1 MTDTPVSFHAS
12 WPFLFRGKGE
22 EKEKMK
28 RVLIMLSVLLLLI
41 PSWGFAEETDKAKT
55 NAENNDSSVIQSG
68 TETEAERD
76 KVYMKIGEITVTGKA
91 DYLTTADAP
100 ASVDVIG
107 ADQIEA
113 ENVDFSMELLKK
125 VPGFY
130 YGDWNQGVTSAMAS
144 LRGFDNNH
152 DSPVSLIVD
161 GIPHNPGGSM
171 DIQPFFPLEIE
182 RIEVVKGT
190 SDPRYGL
197 LNIAGNINLHTKQG
211 GNFTKAK
218 LLTGSYETYDASL
231 ITSREDGGFSQ
242 TYFVGYRETEGY
254 RDHSDVQ
261 KGAAS
266 GKWFYTSKD
275 QNFSIGA
282 IARVFSMD
290 ANAPG
295 YISKEDAEND
305 PTKVAEWAYS
315 DGGEREN
322 QHISTHLDYAF
333 SDQLTWSFKTYYQH
347 RENTRWC
354 RWSLAGSQQERYAD
368 NDQYGAISTLS
379 YELVD
384 TFIPRLTLNWGMDY
398 QHSDDIS
405 ATWYSDDRIRRA
417 GDPRNYYDQTW
428 YYWGSYVQ
436 ADGDINDWLRLTA
449 GLRVDSFDG
458 EMTSGITGLTT
469 DMVDMDY
476 IWQPKAGFIIT
487 PVDGYN
493 FYGNYG
499 RSFQTPGSP
508 TLYGQ
513 STAGTAISSD
523 VTYSKNDG
531 WELGIKASPKNW
543 LAFRLDY
550 WQMTASDEVR
560 EKGDG
565 SLDLINAGKTERKG
579 WDFSLSVRP
588 HKWISVWGSYSIVD
602 ATYTDPGPTNAA
614 IKGNE
619 IENVPEFTSKVGVDF
634 THPSGFFS
642 NFWLEM
648 QGDYYVDSANTVE
661 KDGGYN
667 ILNGSIGFKWKKAT
681 IGIDVKNV
689 FDTNYCSFVWFNE
702 NGYNPGDGRSAYL
715 WVSLDF

>member
-1 MTDTPVSFHAS
+1 M
-12 WPFLFRGKGE
+12 
-22 EKEKMK
+22 
-28 RVLIMLSVLLLLI
+28 LLLLMA
-41 PSWGFAEETDKAKT
+41 PLWAFAADADKARNQAVT
-55 NAENNDSSVIQSG
+55 DDSSVVQSG
-68 TETEAERD
+68 TETEGERD

-107 ADQIEA
+107 SDQIEM

-130 YGDWNQGVTSAMAS
+130 YGDWNQGVTSAIAS

-182 RIEVVKGT
+182 RMEVVKGT
-190 SDPRYGL
+190 MDPRYGI
-197 LNIAGNINLHTKQG
+197 LNIAGNINMHTKQG

-218 LLTGSYETYDASL
+218 LLTGSYSTYDASL
-231 ITSREDGGFSQ
+231 ITGHEENGFSQ
-242 TYFVGYRETEGY
+242 TYFAGYRKTDGY
-254 RDHSDVQ
+254 RDHSDVR

-266 GKWFYTSKD
+266 GKWFYTTED
-275 QNFSIGA
+275 QKFSVGA
-282 IARVFSMD
+282 IARVFGMD

-295 YISKEDAEND
+295 YITKAEAESD
-305 PTKVAEWAYS
+305 PTKMAAFAYS

-322 QHISTHLDYAF
+322 QDISTHLDYAF

-347 RENTRWC
+347 RENIRWC
-354 RWSLAGSQQERYAD
+354 RWSLAGNQQERYSD

-379 YELVD
+379 YELTD
-384 TFIPRLTLNWGMDY
+384 TFIPRLSLNWGLDY
-398 QHSDDIS
+398 QHNDDLNQ
-405 ATWYSDDRIRRA
+405 TWTADNRVRQGTPSRA
-417 GDPRNYYDQTW
+417 YDQTW

-436 ADGDINDWLRLTA
+436 ADGDVNDWLRLTTA
-449 GLRVDSFDG
+449 LRVDSFDG
-458 EMTSGITGLTT
+458 SMTSGLTGLTT

-487 PVDGYN
+487 PLTGYN

-499 RSFQTPGSP
+499 RSFQLPGNP

-513 STAGTAISSD
+513 TTSGTAISSNI
-523 VTYSKNDG
+523 SNSSNDG
-531 WELGIKASPKNW
+531 WELGIKASPQSW
-543 LAFRLDY
+543 IAFRLDY
-550 WQMTASDEVR
+550 WVMTASDEVR

-565 SLDLINAGKTERKG
+565 SLDLINAGETERKG
-579 WDFSLSVRP
+579 WDISLSIRP
-588 HKWISVWGSYSIVD
+588 HDWVSLWGSYSIVD
-602 ATYTDPGPTNAA
+602 AEYTDPGPTNAS
-614 IKGNE
+614 IKGND
-619 IENVPEFTSKVGVDF
+619 IENVPEFTSKIGMDF

-648 QGDYYVDSANTVE
+648 QGDYFVDSANLKE
-661 KDGGYN
+661 KDGAYN
-667 ILNGSIGFKWKKAT
+667 ILNGSIGYKWEKAT
-681 IGIDVKNV
+681 IGLDIKNL
-689 FDTNYCSFVWFNE
+689 FDTNYCSFVWN
-702 NGYNPGDGRSAYL
+702 NVSGYNPGDGRSAYL
-715 WVSLDF
+715 WVSIDL

>member
-1 MTDTPVSFHAS
+1 MKLSALFLLMT
-12 WPFLFRGKGE
+12 
-22 EKEKMK
+22 
-28 RVLIMLSVLLLLI
+28 
-41 PSWGFAEETDKAKT
+41 PSWTGAQEIDKAET
-55 NAENNDSSVIQSG
+55 QAENVDSSVIQSG
-68 TETEAERD
+68 TETDAERD

-91 DYLTTADAP
+91 LYLTTADAP

-107 ADQIEA
+107 SDQIEA

-130 YGDWNQGVTSAMAS
+130 YGDWNQGVTSAIAS

-161 GIPHNPGGSM
+161 GIPHNLGGSM

-190 SDPRYGL
+190 GDSRYGL

-218 LLTGSYETYDASL
+218 LLTGSYSTYDASI
-231 ITSREDGGFSQ
+231 ITAKEENGFSQ

-254 RDHSDVQ
+254 REHSDVQ

-266 GKWFYTSKD
+266 GKWFYTSND

-282 IARVFSMD
+282 IARVFGMD

-295 YISKEDAEND
+295 YISKTDAESD
-305 PTKVAEWAYS
+305 PTKMADWAYS

-322 QHISTHLDYAF
+322 QHISTHLDYVF

-354 RWSLAGSQQERYAD
+354 RWSWSGSQQERYAD
-368 NDQYGAISTLS
+368 NDQYGGVSTLS
-379 YELVD
+379 YELEN
-384 TFIPRLTLNWGMDY
+384 TFIPRLTLNWGLDY

-405 ATWYSDDRIRRA
+405 ATWYSNDRVRQ
-417 GDPRNYYDQTW
+417 GDAVKYYDQTW

-436 ADGDINDWLRLTA
+436 ADGDVNDWLRLTA

-458 EMTSGITGLTT
+458 DMTNKVSGLST
-469 DMVDMDY
+469 DMVDMDF

-487 PVDGYN
+487 PLEGYN

-513 STAGTAISSD
+513 SSSGTAISSD
-523 VTYSKNDG
+523 VSYSRNDG

-543 LAFRLDY
+543 IAVRLDY
-550 WQMTASDEVR
+550 WEMKATDEVR

-565 SLDLINAGKTERKG
+565 SLDLINAGETNRKG
-579 WDFSLSVRP
+579 WDFSVSVRP
-588 HKWISVWGSYSIVD
+588 HEWVSVWGSCSIIE
-602 ATYTDPGPTNAA
+602 AKYTDPGPTYSN
-614 IKGNE
+614 IKGND
-619 IENVPEFTSKVGVDF
+619 IENVPEFTSKIGVDF
-634 THPSGFFS
+634 AHPCGFFS

-648 QGDYYVDSANTVE
+648 QGDYYVDSANSVE
-661 KDGGYN
+661 KDGAYN
-667 ILNGSIGFKWKKAT
+667 ILNGSVGFKWNKAT
-681 IGIDVKNV
+681 IGLDIKNI
-689 FDTNYCSFVWFNE
+689 FDTNYCSFVWYND

-715 WVSLDF
+715 WVALDF